1 VVKATGGPGLA
12 SWDRALAG
20 VWLSRGG

>member
-1 VVKATGGPGLA
+1 VKVTGGPGLA

-20 VWLSRGG
+20 LLSTSIG